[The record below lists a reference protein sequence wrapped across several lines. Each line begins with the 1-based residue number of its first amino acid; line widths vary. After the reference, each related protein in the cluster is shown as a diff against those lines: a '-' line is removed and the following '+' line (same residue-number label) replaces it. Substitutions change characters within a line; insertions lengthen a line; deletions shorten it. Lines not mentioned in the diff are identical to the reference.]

1 MTGPIKARYYKA
13 DGEAGSAHPL
23 PAEIFDGVV
32 NESALHA
39 AVTAQQAARRQ
50 GTASAKN
57 RAVIRG
63 GGRKPWR
70 QKGTGRARAGSIR
83 SPLWRGGAV
92 IFPPTPRS
100 YRQSVPKKVRQL
112 ARRSAFNARASEDR
126 VIVLEDL
133 KLEQP
138 RTRDVAKLLEKLE
151 LADVNVL
158 LLTAGSRRTVYLSA
172 RNLPNVEVRPFGDES
187 AYDVL
192 WADAVLIEESAL
204 QSGESGESGG
214 GEKGGDAKAKKKAAT
229 KAKKKAKSSEEEDED
244 A

>member
-1 MTGPIKARYYKA
+1 MADTLKARYYKA
-13 DGEAGSAHPL
+13 DGKAGKARAL
-23 PAEIFDGVV
+23 PVEVFDGVV
-32 NESALHA
+32 NEDALHA
-39 AVTAQQAARRQ
+39 AVTAHLAARRR
-50 GTASAKN
+50 GTASARN
-57 RAVIRG
+57 RKRVRG

-100 YRQSVPKKVRQL
+100 YRQDVPRKVLKL
-112 ARRSAFNARASEDR
+112 ARRSAFNARAGEDR

-133 KLEQP
+133 KLDEP
-138 RTRDVAKLLEKLE
+138 RTREVAKLLEKLE
-151 LADVNVL
+151 LSEANVL
-158 LLTAGSRRTVYLSA
+158 LLTAGQRRTVYLSA

-204 QSGESGESGG
+204 EGG
-214 GEKGGDAKAKKKAAT
+214 AAAAQVAEPEEEVDAEAKAED
-229 KAKKKAKSSEEEDED
+229 EEETD